1 MAMTRRRY
9 VTPETFGREDLLNLP
24 PAVRLTEIGLR
35 MYADDEGRERLTP
48 ALLRA
53 NLYPLNPE
61 ITDDVLTEHLLAL
74 DEAGSIVI
82 YDVGDRTFYAMT
94 DWPTVDRP
102 ARSKHPEPP
111 AEPFANDSRAPRD
124 SFVAGERG
132 REGGRGGE
140 GAWERG
146 GGESASRSPRE
157 DDPPS
162 PFCRS
167 HPEGTEH
174 PCRGC
179 GTARLRH
186 RQWTDRQMAQARS
199 VSFEGGS

>member
-9 VTPETFGREDLLNLP
+9 VTPETFGREDLLSLP
-24 PAVRLTEIGLR
+24 PAVRLTEVGMR
-35 MYADDEGRERLTP
+35 MYADDEGRERMTP

-53 NLYPLNPE
+53 SLYPLNPE
-61 ITDDVLTEHLLAL
+61 ITDEAITDHLLQL
-74 DEAGSIVI
+74 DAAGCIVI
-82 YDVGDRTFYAMT
+82 YDASGRTYYAMT

-102 ARSKHPEPP
+102 TRSKHPEPP
-111 AEPFANDSRAPRD
+111 AEPFANESRSPREP
-124 SFVAGERG
+124 FVAGERG
-132 REGGRGGE
+132 REREGE
-140 GAWERG
+140 GESGWEAAAG
-146 GGESASRSPRE
+146 VSASRSPRE

-162 PFCRS
+162 PFCRA

-186 RQWTDRQMAQARS
+186 RQWTDQQMAQARA
-199 VSFEGGS
+199 V